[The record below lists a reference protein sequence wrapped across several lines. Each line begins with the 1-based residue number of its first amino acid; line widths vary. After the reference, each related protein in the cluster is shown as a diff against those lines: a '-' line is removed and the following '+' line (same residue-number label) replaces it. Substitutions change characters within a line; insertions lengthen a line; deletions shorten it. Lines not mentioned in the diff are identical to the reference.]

1 MCNDIQP
8 LLIPRDAVRS
18 VATLSLENSGAHEEI
33 AHLLR
38 SPANAKRLLS
48 AVAQLVAGQG
58 AERELAP

>member
-1 MCNDIQP
+1 MCDDIQP
-8 LLIPRDAVRS
+8 LLINRDAVRS
-18 VATLSLENSGAHEEI
+18 VATLSLEDAEAHEAI

-48 AVAQLVAGQG
+48 AVAQLAAGQG